1 MQNLVPEARQ
11 KRREV
16 VMTALDA
23 QKEIEQMRR
32 DAYREQEVELRNNFK
47 RLSLE
52 NRARVAMFSRELL
65 EEEKSAALNRKL
77 LEAFRQLNEEGQRL
91 VVAYVKA
98 LAANPKYRRSSSTAK
113 CGQKEN
119 HQ

>member
-1 MQNLVPEARQ
+1 
-11 KRREV
+11 
-16 VMTALDA
+16 MTALDA
-23 QKEIEQMRR
+23 QKKLEQMRQ

-65 EEEKSAALNRKL
+65 EEEEKAALRKRIMEL
-77 LEAFRQLNEEGQRL
+77 FDMLNEEGKL
-91 VVAYVKA
+91 LAVAYVEA